1 MTFIRPD
8 IVRPP
13 SEHRSYYLPLTAGCS
28 NNTCAFCMMWG
39 MKLRIRELAEVK
51 QEIEA
56 LKLYQDHGVRLPN
69 IPTIVYQI
77 AGEWDGQ
84 RIFLQDG
91 YALVYPYEQLKE
103 VLIFLNEKFPDLIR
117 IGTYA
122 TPKDILRRSVEELRE
137 LKELKLGIIYM
148 GIESGDDEIL
158 ERIQKGATS
167 KEIVEAG
174 RRIKEAGI
182 TSSVTVI
189 LGLGGVNKSDRH
201 ALATAKVLTAVDPD
215 FAGALT
221 LTVVPGTPIH
231 EWWQKGELT
240 LIDPFRSLEELK
252 IILEN
257 STFTNCFFSS
267 MHASNYLSI
276 RGTLPQDKTRMLSQ
290 LNAALRAHDENQ
302 LRPEFLRG
310 L

>member
-1 MTFIRPD
+1 MTFIRPE

-13 SEHRSYYLPLTAGCS
+13 SEHRSYYLPLTSGCS
-28 NNTCAFCMMWG
+28 NNTCVFCMMYG
-39 MKLRIRELAEVK
+39 MKLHVRELAEVK

-56 LKLYQDHGVRLPN
+56 LALYQTHGVRLPN
-69 IPTIVYQI
+69 MPSIIYQI
-77 AGEWDGQ
+77 AQEWDGQ
-84 RIFLQDG
+84 RVFLQDG
-91 YALVYPYEQLKE
+91 DALVYPYPKLKE
-103 VLIFLNEKFPDLIR
+103 ALSFLNEEIPGLER

-122 TPKDILRRSVEELRE
+122 TPKDILRRSVTELKELRE
-137 LKELKLGIIYM
+137 LKLDIIYM

-167 KEIVEAG
+167 QEIIDAG
-174 RRIKEAGI
+174 RRVKESGI
-182 TSSVTVI
+182 TLSATVI
-189 LGLGGVNKSDRH
+189 LGLGGVEKSDKH
-201 ALATAKVLTAVDPD
+201 ALATAKVLTAIDPD

-221 LTVVPGTPIH
+221 LTLVPGTPIH
-231 EWWQKGELT
+231 DWWQKGEFT

-257 STFTNCFFSS
+257 SSFTNCFFSS
-267 MHASNYLSI
+267 MHASNYLSV
-276 RGTLPQDKTRMLSQ
+276 RGNLPQDKAKMLSQ
-290 LNAALRAHDENQ
+290 LDRALRARDSKQ